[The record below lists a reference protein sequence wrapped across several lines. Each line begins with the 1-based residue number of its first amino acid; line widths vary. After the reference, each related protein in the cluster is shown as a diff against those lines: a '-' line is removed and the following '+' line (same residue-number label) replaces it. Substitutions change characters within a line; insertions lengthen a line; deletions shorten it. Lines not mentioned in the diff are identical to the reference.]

1 VRIVVLIAA
10 ACLIFG
16 AGSVLGA
23 ASDFLDKAQDV
34 THDVKT
40 ATAAGC
46 ERPDKVI
53 DVGFSKTKYAHVAAH
68 ARRAIREGWP
78 EVLVLNRKG
87 TDQRRDRALEGVPTK
102 PGYDRDE
109 YPPAV
114 GRKSWR
120 TNVALVPKSENRSH
134 GSVMGTKLNHSPSGR
149 PYCDGSRFRYVWY

>member
-1 VRIVVLIAA
+1 MRIVLLVVA
-10 ACLIFG
+10 ACLVFG

-40 ATAAGC
+40 ATTAGC

-53 DVGFSKTKYAHVAAH
+53 DVGFSKTKYAHIAAH

-87 TDQRRDRALEGVPTK
+87 TDERRDRALEGVPTK

-120 TNVALVPKSENRSH
+120 TNVALVLSSENRRH
-134 GSVMGTKLNHSPSGR
+134 GSTLGAKLR
-149 PYCDGSRFRYVWY
+149 RYCDGVKFRYVFY

>member
-1 VRIVVLIAA
+1 VRIVLLIAA
-10 ACLIFG
+10 ACLVFG

-53 DVGFSKTKYAHVAAH
+53 DVGFSKTKYAHIAAH

-87 TDQRRDRALEGVPTK
+87 ADQRRNQALEGVPTK
-102 PGYDRDE
+102 SGYDRDE

-114 GRKSWR
+114 GRKNWH
-120 TNVALVPKSENRSH
+120 TNVSLVRSSENRRH
-134 GSVMGTKLNHSPSGR
+134 GSTLGAKLR